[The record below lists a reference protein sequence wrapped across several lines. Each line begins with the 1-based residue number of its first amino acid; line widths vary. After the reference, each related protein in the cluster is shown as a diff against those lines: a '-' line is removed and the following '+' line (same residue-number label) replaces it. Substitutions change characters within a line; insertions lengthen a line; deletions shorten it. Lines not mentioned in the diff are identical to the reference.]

1 MGNISKPE
9 KAFYPACEELLALC
23 LNDGQWSG
31 DLLNRAIA
39 EDSGRALFSV
49 VIERLG
55 DLFEPR
61 LCALYDRL
69 MSDVILRVAPELQPR
84 LRTPS
89 AECPKVPD
97 VVNRVYVLSRITLGA
112 DVAVTSVLLDAA
124 KRRFPRAEIV
134 LVGPQK
140 CYELFADD
148 RCVYPFP
155 GPYARGGTLVDRLHA
170 SAALWLKDGIVIDT
184 DSRLSQLG
192 LISVC
197 DEQNYFFFPS
207 RSYGGEGYGRLS
219 DLAAHWARETFGVD
233 YARPYIAPE
242 PAELEDAELEMLSD
256 EARSEDLADI
266 TVSLGVG
273 ENESKRIAG
282 AFERDLLAMLAET
295 GASLLVDKGGSAAEA
310 ERVERALPPGART
323 HQGEFASFAT
333 QIERSKLFVGY
344 DSAGGHVASACGVPL
359 ISIARGF
366 VNERMAARWRP
377 NGTVLDG
384 NAPDVLEQVRRQ
396 LALLAPDF

>member
-1 MGNISKPE
+1 
-9 KAFYPACEELLALC
+9 
-23 LNDGQWSG
+23 
-31 DLLNRAIA
+31 
-39 EDSGRALFSV
+39 
-49 VIERLG
+49 
-55 DLFEPR
+55 
-61 LCALYDRL
+61 
-69 MSDVILRVAPELQPR
+69 
-84 LRTPS
+84 
-89 AECPKVPD
+89 
-97 VVNRVYVLSRITLGA
+97 
-112 DVAVTSVLLDAA
+112 
-124 KRRFPRAEIV
+124 
-134 LVGPQK
+134 VGPEK

-155 GPYARGGTLVDRLHA
+155 GPYARGGTLLDRLHA
-170 SAALWLKDGIVIDT
+170 SAALWLTDGIVIDT

-207 RSYGGEGYGRLS
+207 RSYGGEGNGRLS

-256 EARSEDLADI
+256 EAKSEDPADVTSDNIADVPPDI

-282 AFERDLLAMLAET
+282 DFERDLLAMLAET

-310 ERVERALPPGART
+310 ERVERALPLGART

-396 LALLAPDF
+396 LALLAPDL